1 MRASGR
7 GRWEDGGDEGRT
19 GRRLRARAV
28 RVARVSLGAVCA
40 RVEQVGGL
48 TVLVGRRGGGSE
60 GWHPSLV
67 GGRLV
72 ASSERRLPLES
83 LLASS

>member
-1 MRASGR
+1 
-7 GRWEDGGDEGRT
+7 
-19 GRRLRARAV
+19 
-28 RVARVSLGAVCA
+28 
-40 RVEQVGGL
+40 
-48 TVLVGRRGGGSE
+48 VLVGGRGGGSE